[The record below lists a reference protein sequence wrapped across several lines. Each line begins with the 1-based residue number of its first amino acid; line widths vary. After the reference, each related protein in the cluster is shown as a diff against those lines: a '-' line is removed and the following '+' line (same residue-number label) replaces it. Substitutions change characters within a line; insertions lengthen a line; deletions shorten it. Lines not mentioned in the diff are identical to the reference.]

1 MNTPPETPSPRIVS
15 LDQFRGYTIAGMF
28 FVNMV
33 GGYAC
38 MHPVFAHHGNYFSY
52 ADTIMPQFF
61 FAVGFAFRLTFGRT
75 VEKFGAGAAYRKAVR
90 RNLGLFLFGA
100 VYYGFGNRF
109 GTWTDL
115 QAAGL
120 GGFFSPALPGSVF
133 QALVHIACTG
143 LWLIPVIGAPTR
155 VLAFFMAFTGAL
167 HLLATHA
174 FYAAWA
180 SRVGI
185 TDGGP
190 LGFMSW
196 AIPTLAG
203 ALACDWMRGRGPRRA
218 LRPIIGW
225 GVALALL
232 GYAISCL
239 TAAHRVID
247 GQSAARGLGRW
258 LVEPPFVPPSLPS
271 DIWTMSQPAASVSYM
286 TFSAGF
292 CLVLFALFV
301 VACDLAPLR
310 LGLLRTLGTNALA
323 AYIIHNAVDQAMT
336 PYMPNDSPL
345 WYTLSGF
352 TVYFGICYLFLR
364 FLEKNKL
371 YLKL

>member
-1 MNTPPETPSPRIVS
+1 
-15 LDQFRGYTIAGMF
+15 MF

-38 MHPVFAHHGNYFSY
+38 LHPTFEHHGNYFSY

-61 FAVGFAFRLTFGRT
+61 FAVGFAFRFTFGRT
-75 VEKFGAGAAYRKAVR
+75 VEKLGAGAAYRKALK

-100 VYYGFGNRF
+100 VYYGFGNRYN
-109 GTWTDL
+109 TWAEMQT
-115 QAAGL
+115 AGL
-120 GGFFSPALPGSVF
+120 GAFFSPALSGSIF

-143 LWLIPVIGAPTR
+143 LWLIPVIGASTR
-155 VLAFFMAFTGAL
+155 VLAFFMAFTGVL
-167 HLLATHA
+167 HLIVTYA
-174 FYAAWA
+174 FYAAW
-180 SRVGI
+180 SSHVGI

-203 ALACDWMRGRGPRRA
+203 ALACDWMRDRGPRRA
-218 LRPIIGW
+218 LFPILGW
-225 GVALALL
+225 GMVLALL
-232 GYAISCL
+232 GYGLSCL
-239 TAAHRVID
+239 TAVHQVID

-258 LVEPPFVPPSLPS
+258 MVAPPFVPPSLPL

-292 CLVLFALFV
+292 CLAVYALFV
-301 VACDLAPLR
+301 IACDLLPLR
-310 LGLLRTLGTNALA
+310 VGALRTLGTNALA
-323 AYIIHNAVDQAMT
+323 AYLIHNLVGNALS
-336 PYMPNDSPL
+336 PYMPNDAPL
-345 WYTLSGF
+345 WYTLAGF
-352 TVYFGICYLFLR
+352 CVYFGLCYLFLR

-371 YLKL
+371 FLKL